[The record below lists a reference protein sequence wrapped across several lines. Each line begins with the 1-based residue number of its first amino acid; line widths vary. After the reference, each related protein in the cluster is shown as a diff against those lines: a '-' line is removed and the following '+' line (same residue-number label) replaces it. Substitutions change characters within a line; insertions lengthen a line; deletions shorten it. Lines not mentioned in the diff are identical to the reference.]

1 MVQDETEAIE
11 HFQTIKS
18 SAKKVGLNINFDKT
32 KIMIRNVDS
41 PRTEVIEGKL
51 VMKVTENITLEVFN
65 DFKYLGAY
73 IANCHADFKRRRGL
87 AWSQFWKSPA
97 MLKSSSTMLKLG
109 QKQK

>member
-65 DFKYLGAY
+65 DFKMILALTLQTVMRTSSDAEDLHGA
-73 IANCHADFKRRRGL
+73 
-87 AWSQFWKSPA
+87 
-97 MLKSSSTMLKLG
+97 SSGSHL
-109 QKQK
+109 QC